1 VPIDEK
7 TIDAVAALFP
17 EGDWIEALDDDESEA
32 ERLATLR
39 RISTPDLEVAMIGP
53 GGFTGTFHGVDGFEA
68 AWRDWLQPFASYRVE
83 QDPEVRLAPDA
94 VVFFG
99 RQVVT
104 PKGGA
109 APLSNDGA
117 SVVFLRDGKVTRIEF
132 HLDRAAALRSA
143 GLEP

>member
-17 EGDWIEALDDDESEA
+17 EGDWIEALDDDEGEA
-32 ERLATLR
+32 KRLAALR
-39 RISTPDLEVAMIGP
+39 RLATPDLEVAMIGP
-53 GGFTGTFHGVDGFEA
+53 GGFSGTFHGVDGFEA

-83 QDPEVRLAPDA
+83 REPELQIADEA
-94 VVFFG
+94 IVFFG
-99 RQVVT
+99 RQLVT
-104 PKGGA
+104 AKGGV

-117 SVVFLRDGKVTRIEF
+117 SVFFLRGDKVRRIEF